1 MKLLRHGGRTIYV
14 VALLAALSPG
24 CSATRAAR
32 VAHQSPVA
40 VVSAESAASTD
51 STASGRSSLTST
63 APADTET
70 SSRVT
75 QVAAADDAPGETA
88 AKPANAHSSD
98 PDAQSVRVTHSPL
111 APIPETNAPATR
123 TDSYP
128 LDLGG
133 VLGLADGQNPQV
145 ILARERINEAY
156 AQVDRADILWLPSL
170 RAGVNYNKHE
180 GPIQDV
186 AGNVFNTSR
195 GALYGGLGAGAV
207 GAGSPSV
214 PGLVA
219 NFHLTDA
226 IFQPKIARYQASSRQ
241 FAATSARNDILCDSA
256 VAYLELLRA
265 EQRLAIAREAREK
278 TNRVA
283 ELTGE
288 FARVGQGAVA
298 DHDRL
303 LAELAARDG
312 DQSQAEE
319 LVQTASAKLSFLIHA
334 DPSVTITTN
343 EPVVIP
349 LSFTSPE
356 STAQELV
363 AQGLSRRP
371 ELAEHRQLVG
381 EACERL
387 RREKYAPLIPSV
399 LLGVSYGGFGGGLG
413 SNITNT
419 AGRFDGDAVAYWEVR
434 NLGFG
439 EQAVRCEAASRL
451 RQAQW
456 REVVVMDRIA
466 QEVVEAHVQVES
478 RRKRIEVA
486 KSGIQAAERSYEL
499 NLQRIENARGLP
511 IEALQSVQ
519 ALAQSR
525 RDYLN
530 AVIDHNVAQLRLC
543 RATGW
548 FEVASALSAE

>member
-1 MKLLRHGGRTIYV
+1 MKKLLRHAGRTVCV
-14 VALLAALSPG
+14 VALLAAWPLG
-24 CSATRAAR
+24 CSATRA
-32 VAHQSPVA
+32 VHVTQKSPVKFA
-40 VVSAESAASTD
+40 SAEPVGLTNVIE
-51 STASGRSSLTST
+51 SGRSSLAKASI
-63 APADTET
+63 ADLEA

-75 QVAAADDAPGETA
+75 QVAAADDATSKTA
-88 AKPANAHSSD
+88 VVTDQQVSEE
-98 PDAQSVRVTHSPL
+98 QWSVRPRPDEGV
-111 APIPETNAPATR
+111 R
-123 TDSYP
+123 TKAYP
-128 LDLGG
+128 LDLGS

-180 GPIQDV
+180 GTIQDV

-241 FAATSARNDILCDSA
+241 YAATSARNDVLCDSA

-265 EQRLAIAREAREK
+265 EQRLGIAHEARDK

-283 ELTGE
+283 ELTGV
-288 FARVGQGAVA
+288 FARVGQGAAA

-303 LAELAARDG
+303 LAELASRDG
-312 DQSQAEE
+312 ELTQAEE
-319 LVQTASAKLSFLIHA
+319 TVQTASAKLAFLIHA

-343 EPVVIP
+343 EPFVVP

-413 SNITNT
+413 SNITNSSD
-419 AGRFDGDAVAYWEVR
+419 RFDGDAVAYWEVR

-439 EQAVRCEAASRL
+439 EHAIRSEAASRL

-456 REVVVMDRIA
+456 REVFVMDRIA

-486 KSGIQAAERSYEL
+486 KSGIPAAERSYDL
-499 NLQRIENARGLP
+499 NLQRIENAKGLP

-519 ALAQSR
+519 ALVQSR

-548 FEVASALSAE
+548 FEEVSSPSHE

>member
-1 MKLLRHGGRTIYV
+1 MKKLLRHGRRAV
-14 VALLAALSPG
+14 CVFALLIALPLG

-32 VAHQSPVA
+32 VAQKPPVEIA
-40 VVSAESAASTD
+40 TADPGDSTD
-51 STASGRSSLTST
+51 VVESGRSSLTEAST
-63 APADTET
+63 AESEA

-75 QVAAADDAPGETA
+75 QVAAADDVPNGTA
-88 AKPANAHSSD
+88 VEPAVTPPTPTSELNAI
-98 PDAQSVRVTHSPL
+98 T
-111 APIPETNAPATR
+111 TR

-128 LDLGG
+128 LDLGS

-180 GPIQDV
+180 GAIQDV
-186 AGNVFNTSR
+186 AGTVFNTSR
-195 GALYGGLGAGAV
+195 GALYGGMGAGAV
-207 GAGSPSV
+207 GAGSPV
-214 PGLVA
+214 FPGLIA

-241 FAATSARNDILCDSA
+241 YAATSARNDVLCDSA

-278 TNRVA
+278 TNRIA
-283 ELTGE
+283 ELTGT

-298 DHDRL
+298 DYDRL

-312 DQSQAEE
+312 DLSRAEE
-319 LVQTASAKLSFLIHA
+319 VVQTASAKLAFLIHS
-334 DPSVTITTN
+334 DPSVPITTN
-343 EPVVIP
+343 EPFVVP
-349 LSFTSPE
+349 LSFTAPE

-381 EACERL
+381 EACERM

-399 LLGVSYGGFGGGLG
+399 LLGMSYGGFGGGLG
-413 SNITNT
+413 GNIRHTSD
-419 AGRFDGDAVAYWEVR
+419 RFDGDAVAYWEIR

-439 EQAVRCEAASRL
+439 EKAIRDEANSRL

-466 QEVVEAHVQVES
+466 QEVVEAHAQVES
-478 RRKRIEVA
+478 RRKRIELT
-486 KSGIQAAERSYEL
+486 KSGIQAAERSYDL
-499 NLQRIENARGLP
+499 NLQRIENAKGLP
-511 IEALQSVQ
+511 IEALQAVQ
-519 ALAQSR
+519 ALAQAR

-530 AVIDHNVAQLRLC
+530 AVIDHNVAQIRLC

-548 FEVASALSAE
+548 FEQGPAPTGE

>member
-1 MKLLRHGGRTIYV
+1 MKKLFRHGRRTVCV
-14 VALLAALSPG
+14 VALVVLLPLG
-24 CSATRAAR
+24 CSATRTVR
-32 VAHQSPVA
+32 VAQKPPVEVA
-40 VVSAESAASTD
+40 SVVPGDAEEESGAGRTSLTTALSAAT
-51 STASGRSSLTST
+51 
-63 APADTET
+63 DTEEL
-70 SSRVT
+70 SHVT
-75 QVAAADDAPGETA
+75 QVSALNDAPVESRPDEGVRTTGAAAIASSSASAP
-88 AKPANAHSSD
+88 
-98 PDAQSVRVTHSPL
+98 
-111 APIPETNAPATR
+111 
-123 TDSYP
+123 YP

-156 AQVDRADILWLPSL
+156 AQVDRADVLWLPSL

-219 NFHLTDA
+219 HFHLTDA
-226 IFQPKIARYQASSRQ
+226 IFQPKIARHQASSRQ
-241 FAATSARNDILCDSA
+241 YAATSARNDVLCDSA

-278 TNRVA
+278 TNRIA
-283 ELTGE
+283 TLTGE
-288 FARVGQGAVA
+288 FARVGQGATA
-298 DHDRL
+298 DHDRS

-312 DQSQAEE
+312 DLSQAEE
-319 LVQTASAKLSFLIHA
+319 SVQTASAKLAVLIHA
-334 DPSVTITTN
+334 DPSVAITTN

-356 STAQELV
+356 STAHELV
-363 AQGLSRRP
+363 AQGLRRRP

-399 LLGVSYGGFGGGLG
+399 LLGMSYGGFGGGLG

-419 AGRFDGDAVAYWEVR
+419 ADRFDGDAVAYWEVR

-439 EQAVRCEAASRL
+439 EQSIRSEAASRL

-456 REVVVMDRIA
+456 REVSVMDRIA
-466 QEVVEAHVQVES
+466 QEVVEAHGQVES
-478 RRKRIEVA
+478 RRKRIELA
-486 KSGIQAAERSYEL
+486 KSGIEAAQRSYEL
-499 NLQRIENARGLP
+499 NLQRIENAKGLP
-511 IEALQSVQ
+511 IEALQAVQ
-519 ALAQSR
+519 ALAQAR

-530 AVIDHNVAQLRLC
+530 AVIDHNVAQMKLC

-548 FEVASALSAE
+548 FEESSAPSAE

>member
-1 MKLLRHGGRTIYV
+1 MLKVLRHGGRTVV
-14 VALLAALSPG
+14 VATLLGVLPLG
-24 CSATRAAR
+24 CSATRTAR
-32 VAHQSPVA
+32 VAQRSSA
-40 VVSAESAASTD
+40 EIVSAEPVASEEDARTGRMSLAATARDELPATD
-51 STASGRSSLTST
+51 ETA
-63 APADTET
+63 A

-75 QVAAADDAPGETA
+75 QVAADDDASEGSSANHPRPDEGVRTTA
-88 AKPANAHSSD
+88 ATSGALASS
-98 PDAQSVRVTHSPL
+98 PTSS
-111 APIPETNAPATR
+111 
-123 TDSYP
+123 SYP
-128 LDLGG
+128 LDLSG

-145 ILARERINEAY
+145 VLARERINEAY
-156 AQVDRADILWLPSL
+156 AQVDRADVLWLPSL

-226 IFQPKIARYQASSRQ
+226 IFQPKIARHQASSRQ
-241 FAATSARNDILCDSA
+241 FAATSARNDVLCDSA
-256 VAYLELLRA
+256 IAYLELLRA
-265 EQRLAIAREAREK
+265 EQRLAIACEAREK
-278 TNRVA
+278 TNRIA
-283 ELTGE
+283 TLTGE
-288 FARVGQGAVA
+288 FARVGQGATV
-298 DHDRL
+298 DHDRS

-312 DQSQAEE
+312 DLSQAEE
-319 LVQTASAKLSFLIHA
+319 LVQTTSAKLAFLIHA

-349 LSFTSPE
+349 LSFTSSE
-356 STAQELV
+356 STAHELV

-387 RREKYAPLIPSV
+387 RREKFAPLIPSV

-419 AGRFDGDAVAYWEVR
+419 SDRFDGDAIAYWEVR
-434 NLGFG
+434 NFGFG
-439 EQAVRCEAASRL
+439 EQAVRNEAASRL

-456 REVVVMDRIA
+456 REVSVMDRIA
-466 QEVVEAHVQVES
+466 QEVVEAHGQVQS
-478 RRKRIEVA
+478 RRQRIELA
-486 KSGIQAAERSYEL
+486 KHGIEAAQRSYDL
-499 NLQRIENARGLP
+499 NLQRIENAKGLP
-511 IEALQSVQ
+511 IEALQAVQ

-530 AVIDHNVAQLRLC
+530 AVIDHNVAQMRLC

-548 FEVASALSAE
+548 FEEPSALSVE

>member
-1 MKLLRHGGRTIYV
+1 MMKLLRQGGRTICV
-14 VALLAALSPG
+14 VALLTGLPLG

-32 VAHQSPVA
+32 VAQKSPVEIVA
-40 VVSAESAASTD
+40 VEPAASTD
-51 STASGRSSLTST
+51 GTASGRSSLAST
-63 APADTET
+63 LPADTDA

-75 QVAAADDAPGETA
+75 QVSAADDAPAEA
-88 AKPANAHSSD
+88 AAITDQQASKEPWSGRPR
-98 PDAQSVRVTHSPL
+98 PDEGVRT
-111 APIPETNAPATR
+111 T
-123 TDSYP
+123 SYP

-180 GPIQDV
+180 GTIQDV

-278 TNRVA
+278 TNRIA
-283 ELTGE
+283 ELTGAY
-288 FARVGQGAVA
+288 ARTGQGAVA

-312 DQSQAEE
+312 DLSQAEE
-319 LVQTASAKLSFLIHA
+319 AVQTASAKLAFLIHA
-334 DPSVTITTN
+334 DPSVAITTN
-343 EPVVIP
+343 EPFVVP
-349 LSFTSPE
+349 LHFTSRE
-356 STAQELV
+356 ATAQELV

-413 SNITNT
+413 GNISNT
-419 AGRFDGDAVAYWEVR
+419 ADRFDGDAVAYWEVR

-439 EQAVRCEAASRL
+439 EQAVRAEAASRL

-466 QEVVEAHVQVES
+466 QEVVEAHGQVES
-478 RRKRIEVA
+478 RRKRIELA
-486 KSGIQAAERSYEL
+486 KSGIQAAERSYDL

-530 AVIDHNVAQLRLC
+530 AVIDHNVAQMKLC

-548 FEVASALSAE
+548 FEETSAPSAE